1 MATVS
6 DFKRQYVKAIQ
17 EGYAAIF
24 AGAGLS
30 RPSGFVNWKELLR
43 ELAEEI
49 HLDVDKETDLVEVAQ
64 YYCNEKRGRSELNA
78 KILNRFITESQ
89 ENSSINLLAEMPI
102 QTYWTT
108 NYDHLLEDILRKHG
122 KRVDIKMVS
131 QNLST
136 TLSESDA
143 IVYKMHGDYLDPS
156 TCVITKD
163 DYELYNEKGN
173 YLLLLYKVI

>member
-49 HLDVDKETDLVEVAQ
+49 HLDVDKETD
-64 YYCNEKRGRSELNA
+64 
-78 KILNRFITESQ
+78 
-89 ENSSINLLAEMPI
+89 I
-102 QTYWTT
+102 Q
-108 NYDHLLEDILRKHG
+108 N
-122 KRVDIKMVS
+122 
-131 QNLST
+131 
-136 TLSESDA
+136 
-143 IVYKMHGDYLDPS
+143 
-156 TCVITKD
+156 
-163 DYELYNEKGN
+163 
-173 YLLLLYKVI
+173 

>member
-49 HLDVDKETDLVEVAQ
+49 HLDVE
-64 YYCNEKRGRSELNA
+64 
-78 KILNRFITESQ
+78 I
-89 ENSSINLLAEMPI
+89 
-102 QTYWTT
+102 
-108 NYDHLLEDILRKHG
+108 
-122 KRVDIKMVS
+122 
-131 QNLST
+131 
-136 TLSESDA
+136 
-143 IVYKMHGDYLDPS
+143 
-156 TCVITKD
+156 
-163 DYELYNEKGN
+163 
-173 YLLLLYKVI
+173 

>member
-89 ENSSINLLAEMPI
+89 ENSRSQCRPFQPEQELPHIPCG
-102 QTYWTT
+102 
-108 NYDHLLEDILRKHG
+108 HLHRSLGYH
-122 KRVDIKMVS
+122 
-131 QNLST
+131 
-136 TLSESDA
+136 SESDL
-143 IVYKMHGDYLDPS
+143 VCTGFRFHR
-156 TCVITKD
+156 KD
-163 DYELYNEKGN
+163 
-173 YLLLLYKVI
+173 

>member
-136 TLSESDA
+136 TLSEILLHQD
-143 IVYKMHGDYLDPS
+143 MHFSY
-156 TCVITKD
+156 I
-163 DYELYNEKGN
+163 Y
-173 YLLLLYKVI
+173 